1 MLPQSQAIRFLVLDD
16 DAIMRK
22 LIARGLNTL
31 GHHNI
36 LACSSGI
43 DTLQLL
49 SRDAAPAEVILC
61 DLNMPE
67 MDGIEFLRNL
77 AALGY
82 GGGIILI
89 SGEDRRI
96 LHTAEALAKAHRL
109 AIMGYLEKPV
119 RPEQLRVILAGW
131 PMQAPSAEA
140 AMQPDCTAEDIERGL
155 AAGEFIAYFQPKVEL
170 VSGWVAGVEA
180 LVRWRH
186 PVHGMIAPEKFI
198 GIAEQHGLI
207 GELTTRMLSESLR
220 QAQVWRSAGLAL
232 KVAVNVSMDD
242 LVRLDFP
249 ERVANAAAAAG
260 IPPFDLSLEVTE
272 SRLMRDPVAPLDILT
287 RLRLKRVELSIDDFG
302 TGYSSLAQLNGI
314 PFDELKID
322 RSFVQDAANNPAAQ
336 TILEASVGLGKKL
349 NMRVVAE
356 GVETR
361 ADWDRVSALGCD
373 LAQGYFIA
381 RPMPGDALPDW
392 LKNWRSP

>member
-1 MLPQSQAIRFLVLDD
+1 MIPQSQAIRFLVLDD

-22 LIARGLNTL
+22 LISRSLNTL
-31 GHHNI
+31 GHHDI
-36 LACSSGI
+36 LTCGRGI
-43 DTLQLL
+43 DALQQLN
-49 SRDAAPAEVILC
+49 RDPAPAEVILC

-96 LHTAEALAKAHRL
+96 LRTAEKLTKAHRL
-109 AIMGYLEKPV
+109 SILGYLEKPV
-119 RPEQLRVILAGW
+119 RIEQLRAILARW
-131 PMQAPSAEA
+131 PMEAPSVEVRTE
-140 AMQPDCTAEDIERGL
+140 PDCTAEDIERGL
-155 AAGEFIAYFQPKVEL
+155 AAGEFVAYFQPKVEP
-170 VSGWVAGVEA
+170 VTGWVSGVEA

-186 PVHGMIAPEKFI
+186 PVHGMISPERFI

-207 GELTTRMLSESLR
+207 GQLTTRMLSESLR
-220 QAQVWRSAGLAL
+220 QAQAWRNAGLTL

-242 LVRLDFP
+242 LVQLDFP
-249 ERVANAAAAAG
+249 DQVAAAAAAAG
-260 IPPFDLSLEVTE
+260 IPPFDLTLEVTE
-272 SRLMRDPVAPLDILT
+272 SRLMRDPAAPLDILT
-287 RLRLKRVELSIDDFG
+287 RLRLKRIALSIDDFG
-302 TGYSSLAQLNGI
+302 TGYSNLAQLNGI

-322 RSFVQDAANNPAAQ
+322 RSFVHGAANDPGARA
-336 TILEASVGLGKKL
+336 ILEASVDLGKKL

-381 RPMPGDALPDW
+381 RPMPGDALPGW